1 MSTCYISSK
10 CRFSQQFLEALSQT
24 PYFREIKFV
33 NVDTTPRN
41 QFPSFL
47 KSVPTLVVAGEP
59 QPRTEISQ
67 LMNWISEK
75 RIQENRQPIQNPGG
89 PGAQRPGAGGGPA
102 QSSVSDPMAM
112 YEGETFGGF
121 GGGGYAFIGEDYA
134 KLDSGSMVRMVGN
147 MAGVNDQGMYFPDAR
162 VGGGFQQQVSPPQG
176 NGRVSEKQAA
186 LDSRLAAMKAARE
199 SDPYVPSPVQR
210 IGAQPMGGSGGSG
223 GGYAPW

>member
-1 MSTCYISSK
+1 MNTCYISSK

-41 QFPSFL
+41 QLPSFL
-47 KSVPTLVVAGEP
+47 RSVPTLVVAGEP

-75 RIQENRQPIQNPGG
+75 RIQENRQPIQAPGG
-89 PGAQRPGAGGGPA
+89 PGAQRPGPGVAPPQA
-102 QSSVSDPMAM
+102 SFQDPMAM

-121 GGGGYAFIGEDYA
+121 GGGGYAFIGEDST

-147 MAGVNDQGMYFPDAR
+147 MAGINDQGMYFPDSR
-162 VGGGFQQQVSPPQG
+162 MMMGSGGGGQQQIAPPQG

-199 SDPYVPSPVQR
+199 SDPYVPSPIQR
-210 IGAQPMGGSGGSG
+210 IGSQPMGGGG
-223 GGYAPW
+223 W

>member
-1 MSTCYISSK
+1 MNTCYISSK

-41 QFPSFL
+41 QLPSFL

-102 QSSVSDPMAM
+102 QGTFQDPMAM

-121 GGGGYAFIGEDYA
+121 GGGGYAFIGEDNA

-147 MAGVNDQGMYFPDAR
+147 MAGINDQSMYFPEGR
-162 VGGGFQQQVSPPQG
+162 MGGGAASAGFQQQISPPQG

-199 SDPYVPSPVQR
+199 SDPYVPSPIQR
-210 IGAQPMGGSGGSG
+210 IGSQPMGGS
-223 GGYAPW
+223 PW